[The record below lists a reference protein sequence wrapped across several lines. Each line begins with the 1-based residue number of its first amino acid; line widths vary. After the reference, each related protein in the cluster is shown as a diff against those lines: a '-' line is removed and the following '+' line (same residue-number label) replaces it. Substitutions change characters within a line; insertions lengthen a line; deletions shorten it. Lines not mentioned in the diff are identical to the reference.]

1 MTNSKAQT
9 IFGRE
14 PAVWVGLIEAA
25 LAFLSSVVLH
35 LSQGQVGA
43 VMAVVVAL
51 FGVYTAW
58 ATKDTLLGYLV
69 GLIKAV
75 LALFLGFGVHLLSP
89 EQAASLIG
97 LVTVALAFYQ
107 RTQTSPVGVPLPVNP
122 TVQPV
127 YVPEVIDSTSVDTT
141 VNTTVNDSAAAM
153 VAESDPYVGTHL
165 ARNADG
171 SIGGGV

>member
-43 VMAVVVAL
+43 VMAVVTAL

-75 LALFLGFGVHLLSP
+75 LALFLGFGIHLLSP

-107 RTQTSPVGVPLPVNP
+107 RTQTSPVGVPLPANP
-122 TVQPV
+122 TAQPV
-127 YVPEVIDSTSVDTT
+127 YVPEVVDNTSVDTS
-141 VNTTVNDSAAAM
+141 VDASNTALAT
-153 VAESDPYVGTHL
+153 ESDPYVGTHL
-165 ARNADG
+165 ARNPDG
-171 SIGGGV
+171 STGGGV